1 MSSNVKNDSKPS
13 HDEAVMKAVTENPG
27 ATIEGVA
34 EEAGI
39 GRSTAGK
46 VLGRLAQAGEVVRH
60 EGGRDGRKRLPDRFT
75 LKDVEL
81 PVAYAT
87 HTDGD
92 IASDGDTGGEP
103 AAMPA
108 ASKPGKAKG
117 TGARSDKRSASRKP
131 SRASKH
137 SGSSKPPASGKAE
150 RLKAGELEPLVLAYL
165 KQNKGTAPH
174 GPSHVAKALGRS
186 SGAVG
191 NCLVRLTDAKKAK
204 RVADKPLRYDVAA

>member
-13 HDEAVMKAVTENPG
+13 HDEAVTKAVAENPG

-34 EEAGI
+34 EQAGI

-46 VLGRLAQAGEVVRH
+46 VLGRLAQAGEVGRH

-81 PVAYAT
+81 PAAYAT

-92 IASDGDTGGEP
+92 SASDGDTGGEP

-117 TGARSDKRSASRKP
+117 TGSRSDKRSASRKA
-131 SRASKH
+131 SRAIKH
-137 SGSSKPPASGKAE
+137 SGSTKPSASGKAE

-174 GPSHVAKALGRS
+174 GPSQVAKALGRS

-204 RVADKPLRYDVAA
+204 RVTDKPLRYDIAA